1 MKIWYVLLP
10 VPFSHFL
17 VPKKHLGVGLSA
29 LFCSKLS
36 QVNSFR
42 GSLFRSRDLI
52 ISRLTDIYDKFIT
65 GSGYAFKFLT
75 VALVMVGFMANAQ
88 TNTQEI
94 AIRDI
99 LESMAENLPDDY
111 DMTELVDVLEKYR
124 KHPINLNR
132 TSVEELNTLVFLSPL
147 QIGNF
152 FTHLKENGLLA
163 DVLELQSIAGFDIKT
178 IQMLLPFVTL
188 TNIAEYQQ
196 LSFRNLVHTGENDLM
211 MRFAQTL
218 QKQKGYTDLPGNRY
232 LGSPERF
239 QMRYRY
245 QYSSILSAA
254 VTLDKDA
261 GEKFIGKPFDFY
273 SGNIAL
279 FKLGKLKKLVVGD
292 YTQQFGQ
299 GLTLWSGFSF
309 GKGPDVTSVAKKD
322 LGLRPY
328 NSTNEYS
335 FFRGAAA
342 TINLFKNVDI
352 TPFISFRN
360 LDASQKLDSEGNLVQ
375 STINQTGLHR
385 TPTEIKNKGVLAQRV
400 FGTTIQYTKNELA
413 VGAIAYHTN
422 YKNRFI
428 TQTAAY
434 DQYSFTGKSL
444 TNLGLYYN
452 YTYKNMYL
460 YGEGAKGLGGGFAY
474 INGVL
479 ISLSSSVSAA
489 LTYRNYAKDYH
500 SFFNQAVSESTEAVN
515 ERGLYAG
522 LNVNPNKHWAFS
534 FYGDLFRFP
543 WLKYRVDEP
552 SKGYEVLAQAI
563 YMPSKTFK
571 ILVRFKSENKQ
582 QNTDVDVPVNF
593 LDPVKREGYRTEANW
608 QLNKNWH
615 FQNRIEV
622 SQYKKGSAN
631 REFGYLIYQDIDYS
645 PMFAKLTGNIRF
657 AYFNTPSYNSRI
669 YAYEDDVLYSFAFG
683 LYNGR
688 GFRTYLNLKYNVI
701 KKLNV
706 WIRYGLFVYKDVET
720 VGTYLDEIKGNKKSE
735 VKIQVRYQF

>member
-1 MKIWYVLLP
+1 MKIWCILLTA
-10 VPFSHFL
+10 PFPYYLFSKNQL
-17 VPKKHLGVGLSA
+17 VPGISMLSRNRLLQA
-29 LFCSKLS
+29 NFLTNILLF
-36 QVNSFR
+36 NR
-42 GSLFRSRDLI
+42 GAVIRRFVDL
-52 ISRLTDIYDKFIT
+52 YH
-65 GSGYAFKFLT
+65 KFLNGGRH
-75 VALVMVGFMANAQ
+75 ALKTLTIAFVMIGFMANAQ
-88 TNTQEI
+88 TNTQETN
-94 AIRDI
+94 IRDI

-111 DMTELVDVLEKYR
+111 DMTELIDVLERYR

-147 QIGNF
+147 QIANF
-152 FTHLKENGLLA
+152 FNHVKKNGPLA
-163 DVLELQSIAGFDIKT
+163 DVLELQSIPGFDIKT
-178 IQMLLPFVTL
+178 IQNLLPFVTL
-188 TNIAEYQQ
+188 TNTPEYQQ
-196 LSFRNLVHTGENDLM
+196 LNFNNIIHAGENDLM
-211 MRFAQTL
+211 MRLAQTL

-245 QYSSILSAA
+245 HYSSILSAA
-254 VTLDKDA
+254 ITLDKDA

-279 FKLGKLKKLVVGD
+279 FKLGRLKKLVVGD

-299 GLTLWSGFSF
+299 GLTLWSGFAF

-342 TINLFKNVDI
+342 TLNLFKKVDI
-352 TPFISFRN
+352 TPFVSFRK
-360 LDASQKLDSEGNLVQ
+360 LDASQKLDADGNLVQ

-385 TPTEIKNKGVLAQRV
+385 TPTELKNKGALAQTV
-400 FGTTIQYTKNELA
+400 FGTTIQYTNNDVA
-413 VGAIAYHTN
+413 IGAIATHTHF
-422 YKNRFI
+422 KNRFI

-434 DQYSFTGKSL
+434 DRYSFTGKSL
-444 TNLGLYYN
+444 TNLGLFYN

-479 ISLSSSVSAA
+479 VSLSSAVSAA
-489 LTYRNYAKDYH
+489 LTYRNYARDYH
-500 SFFNQAVSESTEAVN
+500 SFFNQAVSESSEAVN

-522 LNVNPNKHWAFS
+522 LNINPNKHWAFS

-552 SKGYEVLAQAI
+552 SKGYEVLTQAI
-563 YMPSKTFK
+563 YMPSKNFK
-571 ILVRFKSENKQ
+571 ILLRYKSEKKQ
-582 QNTDVDVPVNF
+582 QNTDLNVTKKF
-593 LDPVKREGYRTEANW
+593 LEDVKRDGYRTETTW
-608 QLNKNWH
+608 QLNRNWQ
-615 FQNRIEV
+615 FQNRLEI
-622 SQYKKGSAN
+622 SQYKKGSAK

-645 PMFAKLTGNIRF
+645 PMFARLSGNVRF

-683 LYNGR
+683 MYNGK
-688 GFRTYLNLKYNVI
+688 GFRTYLNMRYNII
-701 KKLNV
+701 KKLSV
-706 WIRYGLFVYKDVET
+706 WFRYAMFIYQDVKT

>member
-1 MKIWYVLLP
+1 MKIWCVLLP
-10 VPFSHFL
+10 VSTPYSL
-17 VPKKHLGVGLSA
+17 VSKKHFGIVSPVLTDNLLWQTIPSGET
-29 LFCSKLS
+29 F
-36 QVNSFR
+36 
-42 GSLFRSRDLI
+42 FRSQNI
-52 ISRLTDIYDKFIT
+52 IVSWLTDLYHKLLI
-65 GSGYAFKFLT
+65 GGNYALKILT
-75 VALVMVGFMANAQ
+75 VAFVMIGFVANAQ
-88 TNTQEI
+88 TNTQETD
-94 AIRDI
+94 IRDI

-111 DMTELVDVLEKYR
+111 DMTELVDVLERYR

-147 QIGNF
+147 QIANF
-152 FTHLKENGLLA
+152 FTYIKENGPLA

-188 TNIAEYQQ
+188 TNITEYQQ
-196 LSFRNLVHTGENDLM
+196 LSFKNLVHAGENDLM
-211 MRFAQTL
+211 TRWAQTL
-218 QKQKGYTDLPGNRY
+218 QKQKGYNDLPGNRY

-254 VTLDKDA
+254 LTLDKDA

-360 LDASQKLDSEGNLVQ
+360 LDASQKLDAEGNLVQ

-385 TPTEIKNKGVLAQRV
+385 TPTELKNKSVLAQTA
-400 FGTTIQYTKNELA
+400 FGTTVQYSNNDLA
-413 VGAIAYHTN
+413 IGAIAYHTSF
-422 YKNRFI
+422 KNRFI

-434 DQYSFTGKSL
+434 DRYSFIGKSL
-444 TNLGLYYN
+444 ANLGLFYN

-460 YGEGAKGLGGGFAY
+460 YGEGAKGLGGGLAY
-474 INGVL
+474 INGMLV
-479 ISLSSSVSAA
+479 SLSSSVSAA
-489 LTYRNYAKDYH
+489 ITYRNYAKDYH
-500 SFFNQAVSESTEAVN
+500 SFFNQAVSESSEAVN
-515 ERGLYAG
+515 ERGFYAG
-522 LNVNPNKHWAFS
+522 LNINPNKYWAFS
-534 FYGDLFRFP
+534 FYADLFRFP

-563 YMPSKTFK
+563 YTPSKTFK

-582 QNTDVDVPVNF
+582 QNTDLDVPVNF
-593 LDPVKREGYRTEANW
+593 LDDVKREGYRAETNW
-608 QLNKNWH
+608 QLNNNWH
-615 FQNRIEV
+615 FQNRLEV
-622 SQYKKGSAN
+622 SQYKKGSAK
-631 REFGYLIYQDIDYS
+631 REFGYLIYQDVDYS
-645 PMFAKLTGNIRF
+645 PMFAKLTGNVRF

-683 LYNGR
+683 MYNGK
-688 GFRTYLNLKYNVI
+688 GFRTYLNMKYNII

-706 WIRYGLFVYKDVET
+706 WFRYGLFIYKDVET